1 MPWRLCLMNHIKHIQ
16 ISVNIWTFFMDENY
30 NLSELIIQPC
40 FWLFTCEL
48 KLQHENTAMS
58 HVRVTLMDK
67 WLFCFF
73 FPHIWMQISTCDI
86 HIHVAFYFICGLGFA
101 HMPTKHG
108 TWNQV
113 TTATFLFL
121 DIFTCNWPFSCVN

>member
-1 MPWRLCLMNHIKHIQ
+1 MNHIKHIQ

-67 WLFCFF
+67 
-73 FPHIWMQISTCDI
+73 
-86 HIHVAFYFICGLGFA
+86 
-101 HMPTKHG
+101 
-108 TWNQV
+108 
-113 TTATFLFL
+113 
-121 DIFTCNWPFSCVN
+121 